1 MGLSGSLQRN
11 MAKFVCLFAL
21 VGVAAGAPSPAA
33 VRVVNANNQRDVVN
47 TIMTTLEPS
56 IDAAIAKALREY
68 SFSLISSPVQFA
80 GAASQGS
87 FGAAGQSSQ
96 SSFSSSSS
104 SSGSSASQQAV
115 SQGAAHQK
123 GVHFQTAGAGGV
135 VYHDGSSQQLSGSSG
150 SQQQS
155 TSTIVQ
161 NNAKLTSVSASQQQ
175 QVVEKV
181 MNALAPSI
189 EAAVQAAL
197 LNLHLFP
204 SRTLLPT
211 SSPPLD
217 PAASHPPPSV
227 LRLTRPP
234 PPRST
239 PAGWWHRSSLP
250 SDPLLPCLL
259 RKLWS
264 LTECPSSRPSTPR
277 TARDSTPSLPIL
289 DPALHSML
297 KLLEHFPTFLE
308 LAEFTMLKLK
318 LPSTQL
324 STTTK
329 LRG

>member
-104 SSGSSASQQAV
+104 SSGSSAIQQAV

-181 MNALAPSI
+181 MIALAPSI

-197 LNLHLFP
+197 LNLRQQQSSVS
-204 SRTLLPT
+204 SRSFSAGSQQ
-211 SSPPLD
+211 SSGFSVSATQQVS
-217 PAASHPPPSV
+217 AAEEQALV
-227 LRLTRPP
+227 LRIIEVLTPTITTSVR
-234 PPRST
+234 RALASRVQC
-239 PAGWWHRSSLP
+239 A
-250 SDPLLPCLL
+250 D
-259 RKLWS
+259 
-264 LTECPSSRPSTPR
+264 CP
-277 TARDSTPSLPIL
+277 
-289 DPALHSML
+289 
-297 KLLEHFPTFLE
+297 
-308 LAEFTMLKLK
+308 
-318 LPSTQL
+318 
-324 STTTK
+324 
-329 LRG
+329 G